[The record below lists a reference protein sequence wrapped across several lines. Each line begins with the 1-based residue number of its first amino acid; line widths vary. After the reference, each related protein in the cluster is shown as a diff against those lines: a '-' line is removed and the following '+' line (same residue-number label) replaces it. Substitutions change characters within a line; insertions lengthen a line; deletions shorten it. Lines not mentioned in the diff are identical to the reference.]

1 MELIRYKTNTDT
13 LERFVRFNMQI
24 YIDFI
29 VNCWQRKTENR
40 EVNLEAFPVMTVT
53 KLHKLYISHIYDRV

>member
-1 MELIRYKTNTDT
+1 MNTDT

-24 YIDFI
+24 YIDFL

-40 EVNLEAFPVMTVT
+40 EVNLEAFPVMTVN
-53 KLHKLYISHIYDRV
+53 KLYKINYILVI